1 MMDGSP
7 EPCVKMATTVIN
19 VKVAHIRTPEKPREY
34 NLRDWMKEP
43 NHVYIGRAGVVFID
57 GRRFPE
63 RASPFANPFRVGK
76 DGTRDEVIAK
86 YEGFIRQNS
95 DLLKNIQG
103 LRGKTLGCW
112 CKPEACHGDV
122 LVKIFNEFTLDESQ
136 YSPMV

>member
-1 MMDGSP
+1 
-7 EPCVKMATTVIN
+7 MATTVIN
-19 VKVAHIRTPEKPREY
+19 VKVAHIRTPMRPREY
-34 NLRDWMKEP
+34 NLRDWMNEP

-57 GRRFPE
+57 GKRFPD

-86 YEGFIRQNS
+86 YENFIR
-95 DLLKNIQG
+95 KNEVLMKDIQG

-122 LVKIFNEFTLDESQ
+122 LIKILNEFTLDESQ
-136 YSPMV
+136 CSPMV